1 MHTTVLAVDPPTSP
15 QEMPADVT
23 ARIDQALGWT
33 LWGAIIV
40 AIAAVMLIGTLLVID
55 NRLVDEYGPSIQAI
69 AIKVIAGCFLL
80 GIATVIAGLFVN

>member
-33 LWGAIIV
+33 LWGSIAV
-40 AIAAVMLIGTLLVID
+40 AVCAVMLLGTLLVID

-69 AIKVIAGCFLL
+69 AIKVIAGCLVL
-80 GIATVIAGLFVN
+80 GIASTVAGLFVN